1 MGANQTMETVQIEP
15 KKPYFEQKTLDLF
28 ARSCRQWEPRRRLT
42 VSEWADQNRVLTSV
56 SSSEPGPWRTS
67 RAEYQREIMDSIED
81 WEEVVIMASAQV
93 GKTEFLMNVT
103 GSYIAQDPCPIIHVL
118 PKDDMV
124 ESYSKT
130 RFTPMVNSTA
140 ALLEKVGVAKTRDSS
155 NTISEKSFP
164 GGYLAIVGANAP
176 DNLASRP
183 VQVVLCDEIDRFPVS
198 SGNEGDPIA
207 LVTARTKTFKHKRRH
222 LFVSTPVDKETSR
235 INQLYENSTMEQWF
249 LPCPHCNEMQPL
261 RFKNGINYDFHIED
275 GEFIV
280 TRAEHVCLYCGALG
294 SEKDW
299 KRGEGA
305 WVARKQHT
313 TRRGFHINQLSSPW
327 SDWKEIVKS
336 FLVAKQEGVDK
347 LKVFINT
354 VLGEPWVT
362 KKTGMDEKTL
372 AARREE
378 YKCDVP
384 EGVKIITAAVDTQ
397 DDRFE
402 VEIIGWGAGKESW
415 RIEYQRIYGD
425 LNRPEVWQDLDRFL
439 CRTWMGANGRE
450 FRIVGAAMDSGGHF
464 TKEVY
469 EFTKAREYRRI
480 FSIKGQGIN
489 PKTAEHVP
497 FISRHSKTQM
507 NGALLIHLGV
517 DDGKLKV
524 HDSLKVEQQG
534 PLYCHFPGEDKG
546 YTEEYFLGLTAETQ
560 VLTKREGVK
569 YKTWTKIRDR
579 NEPFDLAVYN
589 RAVVEILN
597 PNLLLPV
604 EQQPNGPKI
613 DPDSSVRTQVRP
625 RRRAGVAS
633 KGIQI

>member
-1 MGANQTMETVQIEP
+1 METVQNEP
-15 KKPYFEQKTLDLF
+15 KKIHFDQQTLDLF
-28 ARSCRQWEPRRRLT
+28 ARSCQQWEPRRRLT

-67 RAEYQREIMDSIED
+67 RAEYQREIMDSIES

-103 GSYIAQDPCPIIHVL
+103 GSYISQDPCPIIHVL

-130 RFTPMVNSTA
+130 RFTPMVNSTP

-164 GGYLAIVGANAP
+164 GGYLAIVGANVP
-176 DNLASRP
+176 DNLSSRP

-249 LPCPHCNEMQPL
+249 LPCPHCEEMQPL
-261 RFKNGINYDFHIED
+261 RFKDGIKYDYHVED

-294 SEKDW
+294 SEKEW
-299 KRGEGA
+299 KRGEGQ

-336 FLVAKQEGVDK
+336 FLVAKNEGVDK

-378 YKCDVP
+378 YEYEVP
-384 EGVKIITAAVDTQ
+384 DGVKIITAAVDTQ

-402 VEIIGWGAGKESW
+402 VEIMGWGAGKESW

-425 LNRPEVWQDLDRFL
+425 LDRPEVWKDLDRFL
-439 CRTWMGANGRE
+439 CRSWIGKDGRE
-450 FRIVGAAMDSGGHF
+450 FRIVGACMDSGGHY

-469 EFTKAREYRRI
+469 EFTKAREHRRI
-480 FSIKGQGIN
+480 YAIKGQGVN

-497 FISRHSKTQM
+497 FISKHTRTQM
-507 NGALLIHLGV
+507 SNALLIHLGV
-517 DDGKLKV
+517 DDGKVKV
-524 HDSLKVEQQG
+524 YDSLKLENPG
-534 PLYCHFPGEDKG
+534 PLYCHFPDDEGKG
-546 YTEEYFLGLTAETQ
+546 YTMEYFLGLTAETHKI
-560 VLTKREGVK
+560 VVKEGVK
-569 YKTWTKIRDR
+569 YKAWVKIRDR

-589 RAVVEILN
+589 RAVIELLK
-597 PNLLLPV
+597 PNLSLPI
-604 EQQPNGPKI
+604 EQQPNGPKVN
-613 DPDSSVRTQVRP
+613 PDEPVVRVRKKKKQGVSS
-625 RRRAGVAS
+625 S
-633 KGIQI
+633 L